1 VSIIAYLNFFGERV
15 TMKRILAICAMLSIG
30 VFLAPPRALSQT
42 EDTAKPSE
50 QSTHGA
56 SKKTDE
62 AAAEKPAANWQQSL
76 KECEEQLVKNNTAQ
90 AVNLY
95 VAAIQGAETSK
106 VACSDDAFVD
116 LMAVANAL
124 TCSVGSNATAEV
136 QKAIESA
143 LKWQMHAAVA
153 ICGNDS
159 PAEFHAFI
167 TLAGWQMIR
176 DKEAAQKTLEKAN
189 AIAPK
194 LESRKP
200 ELAKI
205 QKAAQVKVL
214 AAIAPSIKTIRNVL
228 TVPDEAA
235 EKNAK

>member
-1 VSIIAYLNFFGERV
+1 MFIHFSLGKAVSMHKKIALALILSLN
-15 TMKRILAICAMLSIG
+15 
-30 VFLAPPRALSQT
+30 VFAPPSSFA
-42 EDTAKPSE
+42 ETADSSKAGDKPVETAVEKTSVE
-50 QSTHGA
+50 NQS
-56 SKKTDE
+56 S
-62 AAAEKPAANWQQSL
+62 NWQQSL

-95 VAAIQGAETSK
+95 VAAIQGAEAAK

-124 TCSVGSNATAEV
+124 TCSVGSNATADV

-214 AAIAPSIKTIRNVL
+214 AAIAPSIKTIRNAL

-235 EKNAK
+235 EKNGK